1 MKIASNNN
9 TIQYNTI
16 QYNNLGLMN
25 DFQNK
30 NIKYNT
36 GDIER
41 DSFVKP
47 ATTMTNSVNIS
58 FGSELSMKMQRF
70 WDTIMNFK
78 NKIDKAID
86 ENNPK
91 QEEIL
96 EKKLKKYANEHIK
109 ELDQKEKDEL
119 LIDLMSQYGN

>member
-1 MKIASNNN
+1 
-9 TIQYNTI
+9 
-16 QYNNLGLMN
+16 MN

-36 GDIER
+36 GDIEQ

-58 FGSELSMKMQRF
+58 FGSKLSTKMEEF
-70 WDTIMNFK
+70 WDAIMNFK

-86 ENNPK
+86 ENNPN

-96 EKKLKKYANEHIK
+96 EKKLKKYAKKHIEK
-109 ELDQKEKDEL
+109 LDQKEKDGL
-119 LIDLMSQYGN
+119 LIDLMLQYGN

>member
-9 TIQYNTI
+9 TIQYN
-16 QYNNLGLMN
+16 NLGLRN
-25 DFQNK
+25 DLQNK
-30 NIKYNT
+30 NNKYNT
-36 GDIER
+36 GDIEQ

-70 WDTIMNFK
+70 WDTFMNFK
-78 NKIDKAID
+78 NKIDKAIN
-86 ENNPK
+86 ENNRN

-96 EKKLKKYANEHIK
+96 GKKLKKYANKHIK
-109 ELDQKEKDEL
+109 ELDPNEKDDL